1 LGIEGVGTVPP
12 PTTTTSEVTAVIS
25 TASSL
30 ASTSFPLTTTVPTP
44 ESHEKGSGKSS
55 EKGAEKGSEKG
66 PKHDSGKNS
75 GECSLLGPFALLI
88 QGALGV
94 LALMSLVYKRW
105 REHPRRPLKVWSF
118 DVSKQVVG
126 SILLHLA
133 NLLMSMLSSGQF
145 DITKT
150 AAATFISEN
159 GKQDTPNPCSFYL
172 LNLAIDV
179 RPPCKITDS
188 INADFP
194 GRLLL
199 VFQSLL
205 DF

>member
-1 LGIEGVGTVPP
+1 MQTLTTRIVFETDLLGIEGVGKVEPP
-12 PTTTTSEVTAVIS
+12 STTSSIPVTETS
-25 TASSL
+25 TTSSS
-30 ASTSFPLTTTVPTP
+30 ASTSFPLSSAVPTP
-44 ESHEKGSGKSS
+44 ESHD
-55 EKGAEKGSEKG
+55 KGSEKG
-66 PKHDSGKNS
+66 PKHDGEKNS

-88 QGALGV
+88 QGALGI

-105 REHPRRPLKVWSF
+105 REYPRRPLKVWSF

-150 AAATFISEN
+150 AAAAAFVQEN
-159 GKQDTPNPCSFYL
+159 GKKDTPNPCSFYL

-179 RPPCKITDS
+179 SARFNMSQVIGAN
-188 INADFP
+188 I
-194 GRLLL
+194 
-199 VFQSLL
+199 
-205 DF
+205 